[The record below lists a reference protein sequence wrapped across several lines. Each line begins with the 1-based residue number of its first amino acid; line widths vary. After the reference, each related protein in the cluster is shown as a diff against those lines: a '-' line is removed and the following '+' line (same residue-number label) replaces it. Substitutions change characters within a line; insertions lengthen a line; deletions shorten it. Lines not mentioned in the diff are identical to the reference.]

1 MADLDAMAQE
11 LKDRD
16 EIARLIRTYAHGVDR
31 RDWDLVR
38 SCFSDDA
45 EAQGSRSTGPI
56 EPYLAALR
64 PGVEFYP
71 TTMHFMGN
79 QLVEL
84 DGDTAQVET
93 YAVAYHW
100 RGRTTPRTWWSAC
113 GIWTPWRDAKKG
125 GASSGARWRPTGGR
139 APTRRPDAPSPACG
153 PDRSSA
159 TVRPRTVGAAAL

>member
-1 MADLDAMAQE
+1 MADPETIAQE
-11 LKDRD
+11 LQDRD

-45 EAQGSRSTGPI
+45 EAQGSRSAGPI

-64 PGVEFYP
+64 PGVEFFP

-84 DGDTAQVET
+84 DGDTAHVET

-100 RGRTTPRTWWSAC
+100 KDEVAGTDHPENLVVGVRYLDTVQRRQEG
-113 GIWTPWRDAKKG
+113 WRI
-125 GASSGARWRPTGGR
+125 
-139 APTRRPDAPSPACG
+139 TRRQVAPDWRTG
-153 PDRSSA
+153 PYPQA
-159 TVRPRTVGAAAL
+159 

>member
-1 MADLDAMAQE
+1 MADLETIARE
-11 LKDRD
+11 LQDRD

-45 EAQGSRSTGPI
+45 EAQGSRSTGFI

-84 DGDTAQVET
+84 DGDTAHVET

-100 RGRTTPRTWWSAC
+100 KDEVAGTDHPENLVVGVRYLDTVQRRQDG
-113 GIWTPWRDAKKG
+113 WRI
-125 GASSGARWRPTGGR
+125 
-139 APTRRPDAPSPACG
+139 TRRQVAPDWRTG
-153 PDRSSA
+153 PYPQA
-159 TVRPRTVGAAAL
+159 

>member
-1 MADLDAMAQE
+1 MADLETIARE
-11 LKDRD
+11 LQDRD

-100 RGRTTPRTWWSAC
+100 KDEVAGTDHPENLVVGVRDLDTVQRRQEG
-113 GIWTPWRDAKKG
+113 WRI
-125 GASSGARWRPTGGR
+125 
-139 APTRRPDAPSPACG
+139 TRRQVAPDWRTG
-153 PDRSSA
+153 PYPQA
-159 TVRPRTVGAAAL
+159 

>member
-1 MADLDAMAQE
+1 MADLEAMAQE
-11 LKDRD
+11 LKDLD

-100 RGRTTPRTWWSAC
+100 KDEVAGTDHPENLVVGVRYLDTVQRRQEG
-113 GIWTPWRDAKKG
+113 WRI
-125 GASSGARWRPTGGR
+125 
-139 APTRRPDAPSPACG
+139 TRRQVAPDWRTG
-153 PDRSSA
+153 PYPQA
-159 TVRPRTVGAAAL
+159 

>member
-1 MADLDAMAQE
+1 MPDLEAMVQE

-84 DGDTAQVET
+84 DGDTAHIET

-100 RGRTTPRTWWSAC
+100 KGEVAGSEHPENLVVGVRYLDTLQRRDEG
-113 GIWTPWRDAKKG
+113 WRI
-125 GASSGARWRPTGGR
+125 
-139 APTRRPDAPSPACG
+139 TRRQVAPDWRTG
-153 PDRSSA
+153 PYPQ
-159 TVRPRTVGAAAL
+159 T

>member
-1 MADLDAMAQE
+1 MADLETIARE

-56 EPYLAALR
+56 EPYLDQLR

-79 QLVEL
+79 QLIEL

-100 RGRTTPRTWWSAC
+100 KDEVAGTDHPENLVVGVRYLDTVERRPEG
-113 GIWTPWRDAKKG
+113 WRI
-125 GASSGARWRPTGGR
+125 
-139 APTRRPDAPSPACG
+139 TRRQVAPDWRTG
-153 PDRSSA
+153 PYPQA
-159 TVRPRTVGAAAL
+159 

>member
-1 MADLDAMAQE
+1 MADFETIARE

-16 EIARLIRTYAHGVDR
+16 EIGRLIRTYAHGVDR
-31 RDWDLVR
+31 RDWGLVR

-64 PGVEFYP
+64 PGVEYYP

-79 QLVEL
+79 QLIEL
-84 DGDTAQVET
+84 DGDRASVET

-100 RGRTTPRTWWSAC
+100 KDEVAGTDHPENLVVGVRYLDTVQRRAEG
-113 GIWTPWRDAKKG
+113 WRI
-125 GASSGARWRPTGGR
+125 
-139 APTRRPDAPSPACG
+139 TRRQVAPDWRTG
-153 PDRSSA
+153 PYPH
-159 TVRPRTVGAAAL
+159 T

>member
-1 MADLDAMAQE
+1 MPDLEAMVQE

-31 RDWDLVR
+31 RDWALVR

-45 EAQGSRSTGPI
+45 EAKGSRSTGPI
-56 EPYLAALR
+56 DPYLAELI

-84 DGDTAQVET
+84 DGDTAHIET

-100 RGRTTPRTWWSAC
+100 KGEVAGSEHPENLVVGVRYLDTLQRRDEGWRITSRQVSPDWRT
-113 GIWTPWRDAKKG
+113 
-125 GASSGARWRPTGGR
+125 
-139 APTRRPDAPSPACG
+139 G
-153 PDRSSA
+153 PYPQ
-159 TVRPRTVGAAAL
+159 T

>member
-1 MADLDAMAQE
+1 MPDLETIARE

-16 EIARLIRTYAHGVDR
+16 EIARLIRSYADGVDR
-31 RDWDLVR
+31 RDWALVR

-64 PGVEFYP
+64 PGVEFFP

-84 DGDTAQVET
+84 DGDTAEVET

-100 RGRTTPRTWWSAC
+100 KGEVAGTDHPENLVVGVRYLDTVERREEG
-113 GIWTPWRDAKKG
+113 WRITRRRVAAGLAD
-125 GASSGARWRPTGGR
+125 RPS
-139 APTRRPDAPSPACG
+139 TRRPDDS
-153 PDRSSA
+153 R
-159 TVRPRTVGAAAL
+159 R

>member
-1 MADLDAMAQE
+1 MADFETIARE

-16 EIARLIRTYAHGVDR
+16 EIGRLIRTYAHGVDR
-31 RDWDLVR
+31 RDWGLVR

-64 PGVEFYP
+64 PGVEYYP

-79 QLVEL
+79 QLIEL
-84 DGDTAQVET
+84 DGDRASVET

-100 RGRTTPRTWWSAC
+100 KDEVAGTDHPENLVVGVRYLDTVQRRDEG
-113 GIWTPWRDAKKG
+113 WRI
-125 GASSGARWRPTGGR
+125 
-139 APTRRPDAPSPACG
+139 TRRQVAPDWRTG
-153 PDRSSA
+153 PYPQA
-159 TVRPRTVGAAAL
+159 

>member
-1 MADLDAMAQE
+1 MADLETMVRE
-11 LKDRD
+11 LRDRD
-16 EIARLIRTYAHGVDR
+16 EIARLIRTYARGIDR

-56 EPYLAALR
+56 EPYLAQVR

-79 QLVEL
+79 QLIEL
-84 DGDTAQVET
+84 DGDTAHVET

-100 RGRTTPRTWWSAC
+100 KGEEAGSAHPENLVVGVRYLDTVQRRNEGWRITSRQVAPDWRT
-113 GIWTPWRDAKKG
+113 
-125 GASSGARWRPTGGR
+125 
-139 APTRRPDAPSPACG
+139 G
-153 PDRSSA
+153 PYPQA
-159 TVRPRTVGAAAL
+159 